1 MFGSIFYNLWGA
13 LIAFSIYFFSTFL
26 KPYTP
31 LRIIIGSFVAG
42 IIVFFIMYIIRFLI
56 AYILFTPE
64 DAEDVVEGEHE
75 ENESGNRE
83 EDNQET
89 PTASSTVEFQD
100 ENSEEIA
107 QVVRTMMNRED
118 DPQLNN
124 A

>member
-26 KPYTP
+26 QPYTP

-42 IIVFFIMYIIRFLI
+42 IIMFFVMYIVRFII
-56 AYILFTPE
+56 AYVLFTPE
-64 DAEDVVEGEHE
+64 SDEEVVEGEHE
-75 ENESGNRE
+75 ENESDNPE
-83 EDNQET
+83 EENQKP
-89 PTASSTVEFQD
+89 PTANSTVEFQD

-107 QVVRTMMNRED
+107 QAVRTMMNREVD
-118 DPQLNN
+118 QQLNN

>member
-31 LRIIIGSFVAG
+31 LRIIVGSFVAG
-42 IIVFFIMYIIRFLI
+42 IIMFFVMYIVRFLI
-56 AYILFTPE
+56 AYVLFTPE
-64 DAEDVVEGEHE
+64 GDEELVEGEHE
-75 ENESGNRE
+75 ENESENPE
-83 EDNQET
+83 EENQET
-89 PTASSTVEFQD
+89 PTANSTVEFQD

-107 QVVRTMMNRED
+107 QAVRTMMNREAD
-118 DPQLNN
+118 QQLNN

>member
-13 LIAFSIYFFSTFL
+13 LFAFSIYFFSTFQ

-42 IIVFFIMYIIRFLI
+42 IIMFFVMYIVRFLI
-56 AYILFTPE
+56 AYVLFTPE
-64 DAEDVVEGEHE
+64 GDEEVVEGEHE
-75 ENESGNRE
+75 ENESDNPE
-83 EDNQET
+83 EENQET
-89 PTASSTVEFQD
+89 PTANSTVEFQD

-107 QVVRTMMNRED
+107 QAVRTMMNREAD
-118 DPQLNN
+118 QQLNN

>member
-1 MFGSIFYNLWGA
+1 MFGSVFYNLWGA

-42 IIVFFIMYIIRFLI
+42 IIVFFVMYIVRFLI

-64 DAEDVVEGEHE
+64 DAEEVVEGEHE
-75 ENESGNRE
+75 ENESGNHE

-89 PTASSTVEFQD
+89 PTANSTVEFQD

>member
-13 LIAFSIYFFSTFL
+13 LIAFSLYFFITFL

-42 IIVFFIMYIIRFLI
+42 IFVFFVMYIVRFLI
-56 AYILFTPE
+56 AYVLFTPE
-64 DAEDVVEGEHE
+64 GDEEVVEGEHE
-75 ENESGNRE
+75 ENASDNHE
-83 EDNQET
+83 EENQET
-89 PTASSTVEFQD
+89 QTANSAVEFQD
-100 ENSEEIA
+100 ESSEEIA

-118 DPQLNN
+118 DPQVNN

>member
-42 IIVFFIMYIIRFLI
+42 ILMFFVMYVVRFLI
-56 AYILFTPE
+56 AYVLSTPE
-64 DAEDVVEGEHE
+64 DVEEIVKGKHA
-75 ENESGNRE
+75 ENEFVNRE

-89 PTASSTVEFQD
+89 TTANSTVEFQD
-100 ENSEEIA
+100 ESSEEIA
-107 QVVRTMMNRED
+107 HVVRTMMNRED
-118 DPQLNN
+118 DSQVSN

>member
-31 LRIIIGSFVAG
+31 LRIIVGSFVAG
-42 IIVFFIMYIIRFLI
+42 IIMFFVMYIVRFLI
-56 AYILFTPE
+56 AYVLFTPE
-64 DAEDVVEGEHE
+64 GDEELVEGEHE
-75 ENESGNRE
+75 ENESENIEGE
-83 EDNQET
+83 NQKT
-89 PTASSTVEFQD
+89 PTANSTVEFED

-107 QVVRTMMNRED
+107 QAVRTMMNREAD
-118 DPQLNN
+118 QQLNN

>member
-13 LIAFSIYFFSTFL
+13 LIAFSLYFFITFQ

-42 IIVFFIMYIIRFLI
+42 IIVFFVMYIVRFLI
-56 AYILFTPE
+56 AYVLFTPE
-64 DAEDVVEGEHE
+64 GDEEVVEGEHE
-75 ENESGNRE
+75 ENASDNHE
-83 EDNQET
+83 EENQET
-89 PTASSTVEFQD
+89 PTANSAIEFQD
-100 ENSEEIA
+100 ESSEEIA

-118 DPQLNN
+118 DPQVNN

>member
-13 LIAFSIYFFSTFL
+13 LLAFSLYFFITFQ

-42 IIVFFIMYIIRFLI
+42 IFVFFVMYIVRFLI
-56 AYILFTPE
+56 AYVLFTPE
-64 DAEDVVEGEHE
+64 GDEEVVEGEYE
-75 ENESGNRE
+75 ENESDNHE
-83 EDNQET
+83 EENQET
-89 PTASSTVEFQD
+89 PTANSAVEFQD
-100 ENSEEIA
+100 ESSEEIA

-118 DPQLNN
+118 DPQVNN

>member
-42 IIVFFIMYIIRFLI
+42 IIVFFIMYIVRFLI

-64 DAEDVVEGEHE
+64 GVEDVVEGEHE